1 MTKSSIIFYW
11 LLIKRLRTI
20 TVIKPTIT
28 KLQHKTDITIIWLI
42 INLVTSITMQQA
54 NQSKKK
60 ITNLII
66 QCNTEPTSPN
76 KPISP
81 TILKATLNAIIPIN
95 PIIIEFT
102 K

>member
-1 MTKSSIIFYW
+1 
-11 LLIKRLRTI
+11 
-20 TVIKPTIT
+20 
-28 KLQHKTDITIIWLI
+28 
-42 INLVTSITMQQA
+42 MQQA

-60 ITNLII
+60 VTNLII